1 MQARHT
7 RVRVL
12 YDNKDISEDLAAF
25 LDSFDFSD
33 SADSIADDISI
44 TLEDRQEL
52 WEGDWLP
59 DKGATLKVSLIFT
72 TGTLKVKWR
81 FH

>member
-52 WEGDWLP
+52 
-59 DKGATLKVSLIFT
+59 
-72 TGTLKVKWR
+72 
-81 FH
+81 